1 MVPGAP
7 AMHAMPE
14 LIGEEFKGQ
23 LLGLSLLGQ
32 CGARGPTEQL
42 DQRQTATLL
51 RVAHQS
57 CGGLRLS
64 DEKATWGLIS
74 VATAAIEAANEL

>member
-23 LLGLSLLGQ
+23 LLGLSFTGRSQ
-32 CGARGPTEQL
+32 VSGAR
-42 DQRQTATLL
+42 RA
-51 RVAHQS
+51 
-57 CGGLRLS
+57 
-64 DEKATWGLIS
+64 
-74 VATAAIEAANEL
+74 